1 MQRWKRMVTATVGLS
16 GAAVTAIALLT
27 PSAGGSEPVAGAPK
41 EEHCVVRVIG
51 KAANGE
57 LRTTEPVCST
67 TRAGAR
73 QRADRELG
81 VLDSDWAIGIH
92 FDGPAYT
99 GSSFT
104 VVGADCTGGWLNL
117 NSSWINRVS
126 STMHGCP
133 RIRHFDGYNL
143 VTPAETTLAPGGNLL
158 TNNNKTN
165 SIQYLP

>member
-1 MQRWKRMVTATVGLS
+1 MQRWKRVVMATAVLS
-16 GAAVTAIALLT
+16 GAATAVTWAPA
-27 PSAGGSEPVAGAPK
+27 AGAGPR

-51 KAANGE
+51 KTADGE
-57 LRTTEPVCST
+57 LQTTDPVCST
-67 TRAGAR
+67 TRADALRRSGA
-73 QRADRELG
+73 AATDWPIG
-81 VLDSDWAIGIH
+81 VH
-92 FDGPAYT
+92 FDGPSYT

-117 NSSWINRVS
+117 NAAWINRVS

-143 VTPAETTLAPGGNLL
+143 VTPAETTLYPGANLL
-158 TNNNKTN
+158 GLNNKTN